1 MNPIIVIIN
10 LRLNKKVV
18 CSAINMI
25 LHKVRAMAVGN
36 KQYPK
41 TQILWK
47 KDLQHI
53 KIGFK
58 HNEMHDRSICSSLQ
72 YSRHFKLKISNS
84 FKYIG
89 TQNR

>member
-10 LRLNKKVV
+10 LKLNKKVV

-25 LHKVRAMAVGN
+25 LHKIRAMAVGN

-47 KDLQHI
+47 KDLQQTYYLLNMTNKMQNSCIIHFLLYFRFI
-53 KIGFK
+53 K
-58 HNEMHDRSICSSLQ
+58 NL
-72 YSRHFKLKISNS
+72 
-84 FKYIG
+84 
-89 TQNR
+89 